1 MTDDR
6 TIAAMVDMLPE
17 VLDDAA
23 LDARSLA
30 HEMLLR
36 ELDEHRIGE
45 WVSEPV
51 FREERTEMLKP
62 VYADDVDFD
71 ANPEPIGWELVP
83 MIRVY
88 ASRRCAELPTAN
100 G

>member
-1 MTDDR
+1 MTDER
-6 TIAAMVDMLPE
+6 KIAAMVDVLPE
-17 VLDDAA
+17 VLEDAA
-23 LDARSLA
+23 LDARSVT
-30 HEMLLR
+30 HKHLLR
-36 ELDEHRIGE
+36 KLDEHRSGE

-51 FREERTEMLKP
+51 FREERTEVLKP